1 MRRRTYAVIFVAVL
15 AAAMLAPVSLA
26 GARAQGAAAAKPANA
41 SCGKFSGTVVLTYT
55 NPDTIILHIIKGKVN
70 AATTF
75 TMTPSTTY
83 THNGTPATFADIKI
97 GDTGTIT
104 ATEQLPSGA
113 LLACSVVVT
122 GP

>member
-1 MRRRTYAVIFVAVL
+1 MKRWAYGMIIVAGL
-15 AAAMLAPVSLA
+15 AAAMLVPVSMA
-26 GARAQGAAAAKPANA
+26 GAHARQVAATKPASA
-41 SCGKFSGTVVLTYT
+41 GCGKFSGTVVLTYT

-75 TMTPSTTY
+75 TMTQSTTY
-83 THNGTPATFADIKI
+83 LRNGKPATFAEIKI
-97 GDTGTIT
+97 GDVGTIT
-104 ATEQLPSGA
+104 ATEQLPSGV

>member
-1 MRRRTYAVIFVAVL
+1 MKRRTYVMIIAVGL
-15 AAAMLAPVSLA
+15 AAAMLMPASVA
-26 GARAQGAAAAKPANA
+26 GADAQRVTATKPASA
-41 SCGKFSGTVVLTYT
+41 TCGKFSGTVVLTYT

-83 THNGTPATFADIKI
+83 LRNGTPATFADVKI
-97 GDTGTIT
+97 GDVGTIT
-104 ATEQLPSGA
+104 ATEQLPSGV

>member
-1 MRRRTYAVIFVAVL
+1 MKRRTYAMVIVAGL
-15 AAAMLAPVSLA
+15 AAAMLVPASMA
-26 GARAQGAAAAKPANA
+26 GAHAQRVATAKPASA

-75 TMTPSTTY
+75 TMSPSTTY
-83 THNGTPATFADIKI
+83 LHNGTPATFADIKI
-97 GDTGTIT
+97 GDVGTIT
-104 ATEQLPSGA
+104 ATEQLPSGV

>member
-1 MRRRTYAVIFVAVL
+1 MKRRTLVPLTL
-15 AAAMLAPVSLA
+15 AGLLFALALIPSLA
-26 GARAQGAAAAKPANA
+26 SAGSATPAKPPQNCA
-41 SCGKFSGTVVLTYT
+41 KFSGTVVLTYT

-75 TMTPSTTY
+75 TMTPTTAY
-83 THNGTPATFADIKI
+83 QRNSQPASFADIKI

-104 ATEQLPSGA
+104 ATEQLPSGT
-113 LLACSVVVT
+113 LNACSVNMT

>member
-1 MRRRTYAVIFVAVL
+1 MKRRTHAMIIAAGL
-15 AAAMLAPVSLA
+15 AAAILLPVSIA
-26 GARAQGAAAAKPANA
+26 GAHAPGITATRPASA

-104 ATEQLPSGA
+104 ATEQLPSGV
-113 LLACSVVVT
+113 LLACSVSVT

>member
-1 MRRRTYAVIFVAVL
+1 MKRRTYAMIIVFGL
-15 AAAMLAPVSLA
+15 AAIMLVPAAIA
-26 GARAQGAAAAKPANA
+26 GAHARQVAATKPASA

-83 THNGTPATFADIKI
+83 LHNGAPATFADIKI
-97 GDTGTIT
+97 GDVGTIT
-104 ATEQLPSGA
+104 ATEQLPSGV

>member
-1 MRRRTYAVIFVAVL
+1 MKRRTYAMIISAGL
-15 AAAMLAPVSLA
+15 AAALLLPASLA
-26 GARAQGAAAAKPANA
+26 GAHARGITAAKPASA

-75 TMTPSTTY
+75 TMAPSTTY
-83 THNGTPATFADIKI
+83 TRNETPATFADIRI
-97 GDTGTIT
+97 GDSGTIT
-104 ATEQLPSGA
+104 ATEQLPSGV
-113 LLACSVVVT
+113 LLACSVIVT

>member
-1 MRRRTYAVIFVAVL
+1 MKRRAFAAIVIVALATSVL
-15 AAAMLAPVSLA
+15 ASVSLA
-26 GARAQGAAAAKPANA
+26 ATHGRQVAAAKPGNVA
-41 SCGKFSGTVVLTYT
+41 CGKFSGTVVLTYT

-83 THNGTPATFADIKI
+83 TRNGMPATFADIKL
-97 GDTGTIT
+97 GDVGTIA
-104 ATEQLPSGA
+104 ATEQLPSGT

>member
-1 MRRRTYAVIFVAVL
+1 MKRRTCAVIIFAAL
-15 AAAMLAPVSLA
+15 AASLLAPGSLA
-26 GARAQGAAAAKPANA
+26 ATHGRQAASARPASA

-83 THNGTPATFADIKI
+83 LHNGTPATFADIKI
-97 GDTGTIT
+97 GDVGTIS
-104 ATEQLPSGA
+104 ATEQLPSGV

>member
-1 MRRRTYAVIFVAVL
+1 MAVIIIAALAASVL
-15 AAAMLAPVSLA
+15 APASLA
-26 GARAQGAAAAKPANA
+26 ATHGRQVAAAKPGSA

-55 NPDTIILHIIKGKVN
+55 NPDTIILHIIKGQVN

-83 THNGTPATFADIKI
+83 LHNGMPATFADIKI
-97 GDTGTIT
+97 GDVGTIA
-104 ATEQLPSGA
+104 ATQQRPSGV